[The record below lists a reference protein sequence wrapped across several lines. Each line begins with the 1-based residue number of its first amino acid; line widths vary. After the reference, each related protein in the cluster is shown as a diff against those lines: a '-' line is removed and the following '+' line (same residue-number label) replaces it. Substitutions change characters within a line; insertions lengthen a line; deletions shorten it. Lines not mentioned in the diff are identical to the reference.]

1 MHVFVSVLLL
11 QSRHHSFLVVFVKF
25 VFHLLTCHSE
35 LSRRISNSL
44 LSLASFWSVS
54 SRLSV
59 SFPLFRLSA
68 HWKCGSAL
76 RVPRFCRSG
85 YPATSAAAS
94 LATPAESSRS
104 NL

>member
-44 LSLASFWSVS
+44 LSPASSWSVS

-59 SFPLFRLSA
+59 SSPLFRST
-68 HWKCGSAL
+68 
-76 RVPRFCRSG
+76 P
-85 YPATSAAAS
+85 AAS
-94 LATPAESSRS
+94 SATPAESSRS
-104 NL
+104 NPGNSQRPLRRCRLFSHEI